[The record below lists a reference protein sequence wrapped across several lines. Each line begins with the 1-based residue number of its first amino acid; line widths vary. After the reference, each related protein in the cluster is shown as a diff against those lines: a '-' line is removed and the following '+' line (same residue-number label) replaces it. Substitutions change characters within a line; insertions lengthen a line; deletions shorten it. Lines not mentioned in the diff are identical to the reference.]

1 MKIRTRFLGE
11 VEINEDDI
19 LVFQDGILGFE
30 ESRKFILLEVPEN
43 DSFRVLQDVE
53 KESVSFVVADP
64 WKFETG
70 YDIEIPDEELLKVN
84 IRKKEQL
91 AVLNIVTLCGEF
103 ARSTFNL
110 LAPLVLNM
118 DSRLGR
124 QVVLNSSAYTTKHP
138 LFPKGKGVANADPE

>member
-43 DSFRVLQDVE
+43 DSFRVLQDTE
-53 KESVSFVVADP
+53 RESVSFVVADP
-64 WKFETG
+64 WRFEPG
-70 YDIEIPDEELLKVN
+70 YDIDIPDEELLKVN

-91 AVLNIVTLCGEF
+91 VVVNIVTLSGEF
-103 ARSTFNL
+103 TQSSFNL

-124 QVVLNSSAYTTKHP
+124 QVVLNSGAYTTKHP
-138 LFPKGKGVANADPE
+138 LFPKGKGGSHADPQ